1 MYIKKMVCK
10 IEDKNLIEKNN
21 SFISFRDWRNVK
33 SLNCKMIKKNHVTN
47 QNFLNLAEKFELSN
61 ESDLDSNYVLL
72 FENKAMKTLKAYDE
86 DFCLNLGYLKN
97 LNLLEIG
104 FDSSNEGKQRQLQN
118 IISSLPDHV
127 TVKYND
133 KLILSLEVCSKASDD
148 MWERSNSNNSLPL
161 SCPADIGKP
170 KFGFPF
176 ITYSYRSNNF
186 DDFEKHKTRIWDF
199 DLLFNRRQV
208 HRRLRE
214 KLY

>member
-1 MYIKKMVCK
+1 MEVLLNFQNLGQYMYIKKMVCR

-47 QNFLNLAEKFELSN
+47 QKFLNLAEKFEPSN

-118 IISSLPDHV
+118 IISSLPDRV

-133 KLILSLEVCSKASDD
+133 KLTSSLEVCSKASDD
-148 MWERSNSNNSLPL
+148 M
-161 SCPADIGKP
+161 
-170 KFGFPF
+170 
-176 ITYSYRSNNF
+176 
-186 DDFEKHKTRIWDF
+186 
-199 DLLFNRRQV
+199 
-208 HRRLRE
+208 
-214 KLY
+214 